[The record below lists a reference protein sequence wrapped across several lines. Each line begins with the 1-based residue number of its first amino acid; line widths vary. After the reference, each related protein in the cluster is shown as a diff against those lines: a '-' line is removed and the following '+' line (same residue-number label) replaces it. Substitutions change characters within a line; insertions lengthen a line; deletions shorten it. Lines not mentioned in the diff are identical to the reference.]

1 MISSIKSYVLYK
13 KIEVTHNSNGDRM
26 DLFLIFTRTLFFYFF
41 IFLVYRIMG
50 KREVGQLGII
60 DLIVSILIAEL
71 VVISIEN
78 YDKSILFSVIPIL
91 TLLVLQVSLALLT
104 LKKPKV
110 RIFLD
115 GNPSLIIDKGKINY
129 KEMMKQKY
137 NLDDLTVQ
145 LREKGYRS
153 IEEIEYAILENNGTL
168 SIFPYQQ
175 EKKKTPLPLPII
187 LDSSI
192 QKDALKALGKN
203 EEWVFKILKQKNVK
217 LENVFYAFYKDNNIF
232 IIKDEELL

>member
-1 MISSIKSYVLYK
+1 
-13 KIEVTHNSNGDRM
+13 
-26 DLFLIFTRTLFFYFF
+26 
-41 IFLVYRIMG
+41 MG

-78 YDKSILFSVIPIL
+78 YDNNILFSVVPIL
-91 TLLVLQVSLALLT
+91 TLLVLQVTLAFLT
-104 LKKPKV
+104 LKKPKF

-115 GNPSLIIDKGKINY
+115 GNPSIIIKEGRVNY

-137 NLDDLTVQ
+137 NLEDLLVQ
-145 LREKGYRS
+145 IREKGYRS

-168 SIFPYQQ
+168 SVFSYPK

-192 QKDALKALGKN
+192 QENTL
-203 EEWVFKILKQKNVK
+203 KILNKDEKWVYDMLDRKNISI
-217 LENVFYAFYKDNNIF
+217 EDVFYAFYKDNNIF
-232 IIKDEELL
+232 IIKDSDLI